1 MEDDKSADP
10 NGSRISVSTDEAIQ
24 PAPTSKDLK
33 YQRRYGE
40 ILDAAA
46 EVFATKGYHGASTK
60 DIADKLNIRQGSL
73 YYYFSSKEIALE
85 EVCKIGV
92 AGFVSRLEDILESP
106 ATVADKI
113 RRAILTHLE
122 PLNHRRFYTQ
132 VFMHERQNLTG
143 AGYNMVAGLA
153 RDYEDLFDRLLKE
166 GIEAGIL
173 RAGMNRRM
181 AVLGILG
188 MCNSISIWY
197 RPDGDLSL
205 EEIATNISEVV
216 LDGLRGR

>member
-1 MEDDKSADP
+1 MDDHKSGGPGHA
-10 NGSRISVSTDEAIQ
+10 TEAAQ
-24 PAPTSKDLK
+24 TEASAETAPKGKELK

-60 DIADKLNIRQGSL
+60 DIADKLGIRQGSL
-73 YYYFSSKEIALE
+73 YYYFSSKEVALE

-92 AGFVSRLEDILESP
+92 AGFVSRLSVILESP
-106 ATVADKI
+106 ATIADKI
-113 RRAILTHLE
+113 RLAIITHLQ
-122 PLNHRRFYTQ
+122 PLNHRRFYTLT
-132 VFMHERQNLTG
+132 FLSERQNLTG
-143 AGYNMVAGLA
+143 AGYNKVAGLA
-153 RDYEDLFDRLLKE
+153 RDYEDQFDRLLKE

-173 RAGMNRRM
+173 RVGMNRRM

-188 MCNSISIWY
+188 MCNSVSTWY
-197 RPDGDLSL
+197 RPDGELELEDIAANLS
-205 EEIATNISEVV
+205 EIV